1 MKLRSNEI
9 VYTNN
14 YIDIVMKACKECYAG
29 KTDLDLAGKLKYIQ
43 GKVKLGHE
51 SVLEHS
57 NIVIN
62 FDVLEDEILD
72 YIQVLDNIKYL
83 NTKTHIVEDKKNNV
97 KTLDV
102 LFGGSIS
109 GYKELIREI
118 PSGNNKILSLIINK
132 LYELPKEFFYDFI
145 EAGVMNESRFK
156 SIIEEPESLP
166 VTVNSDVWEFE
177 IPNMDD
183 INRLYAILEGRFSYD
198 ELLDMV
204 TCTVHFTHMSRI
216 ITQQVT
222 RHRNAISQKSQRYV
236 LENDCVLLNP
246 MFFKPE
252 KYEGMEIEI
261 NGKTYTCADKFIAGV
276 GDKLYN
282 ELLQLGLHRE
292 DARSFLLNATESSL
306 YMTFTF
312 RRLIHFLD
320 VRTDSHAQAEIRY
333 HANHLYK
340 EFMDVN
346 ERYLGEPFKY
356 LIPKYMFSEVD
367 YEIDNSIDEIIDEI
381 IEGIKE

>member
-1 MKLRSNEI
+1 MNLRRNSI

-29 KTDLDLAGKLKYIQ
+29 KTDLDLPGKLKYIQ

-62 FDVLEDEILD
+62 FDIYPDEIED
-72 YIQVLDNIKYL
+72 FITVFDTIKYL
-83 NTKTHIVEDKKNNV
+83 NTKTHFIKDKNN
-97 KTLDV
+97 KLQSLNV
-102 LFGGSIS
+102 LIGGSIR
-109 GYKELIREI
+109 GYKDLIRYI
-118 PSGNNKILSLIINK
+118 PSGNNKLINLILNN

-156 SIIEEPESLP
+156 KIVEEPESRP
-166 VTVNSDVWEFE
+166 INMENDVWELE

-183 INRLYAILEGRFSYD
+183 INRLYATLDGRFSYD

-204 TCTVHFTHMSRI
+204 TCTVHFTHMSRV

-236 LENDCVLLNP
+236 LENDCVLINP
-246 MFFKPE
+246 MFFKPK
-252 KYEGMEIEI
+252 KYEGVEIKLGDEI
-261 NGKTYTCADKFIAGV
+261 YTCEDKFICGF

-282 ELLQLGLHRE
+282 ELISLGLHRE

-320 VRTDSHAQAEIRY
+320 VRTDSHAQEEIRY
-333 HANHLYK
+333 HANHLYN
-340 EFMDVN
+340 EFMEIN
-346 ERYLGEPFKY
+346 ERFIGDPWKY
-356 LIPKYMFSEVD
+356 LLPKFMYSETD
-367 YEIDNSIDEIIDEI
+367 YEIDNSIDEIIEEI
-381 IEGIKE
+381 IESIGN